1 MSVQV
6 VLLTQ
11 ADCDLCDRAKSVL
24 DACAQD
30 FPLEVSTVDLNSPE
44 GQEMGRRGGIMFPP
58 GVFLDDE
65 PFGYGRLSERKLRK
79 ELRRRVG
86 PLT

>member
-1 MSVQV
+1 MTIEV

-11 ADCDLCDRAKSVL
+11 PDCDLCDRAKAVL
-24 DACAQD
+24 DDCARD
-30 FPLEVSTVDLNSPE
+30 FPLEVSTVELSSPR

-65 PFGYGRLSERKLRK
+65 PFGYGRLSERKLRR

-86 PLT
+86 VTS